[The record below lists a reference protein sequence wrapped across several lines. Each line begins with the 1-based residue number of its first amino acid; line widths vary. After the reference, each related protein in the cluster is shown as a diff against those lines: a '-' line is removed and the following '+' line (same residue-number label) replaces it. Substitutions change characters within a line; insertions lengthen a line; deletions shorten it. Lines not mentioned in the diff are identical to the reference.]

1 MSWSFGFHKISN
13 NLAENAASR
22 HSSWRTLPCN
32 QNPLPLAGEGRV
44 RAWEHGRS
52 GSEQDL
58 GPGLRRVSR
67 KHTTT
72 SRVGHH
78 IPGATT
84 QPRVTDYLAP
94 HSPLFIR
101 LGVFCCVIG
110 SILHD

>member
-67 KHTTT
+67 KHETA
-72 SRVGHH
+72 RGLGHH
-78 IPGATT
+78 FPGTT
-84 QPRVTDYLAP
+84 AQPSLTICPAGITSD
-94 HSPLFIR
+94 FIG
-101 LGVFCCVIG
+101 LGVVRFEMEAIR
-110 SILHD
+110 HE